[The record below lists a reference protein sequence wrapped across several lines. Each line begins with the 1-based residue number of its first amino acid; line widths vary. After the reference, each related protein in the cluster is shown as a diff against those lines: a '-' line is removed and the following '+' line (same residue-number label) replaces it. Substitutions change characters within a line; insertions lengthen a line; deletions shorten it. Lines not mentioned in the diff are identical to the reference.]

1 MSTQAMSADAGKRP
15 EIGIDYYNPS
25 DRAFIRDPWPVWNRL
40 VREHEICYHRDLQM
54 WFVNSHEL
62 CAELLRHPKFSQN
75 HMYWSKATKMDLG
88 EPNDFEKLMGKSLT
102 MLPPAEHLRIRK
114 LTLPAFSRKVMDKIE
129 MRIRDVIVDA
139 FDAIGTPETFDAYS
153 QLAEFLPSLAIA
165 RMVGIPPDQED
176 LFHNGLAT
184 NLTIVTRINKPL
196 EQRIEAKKK
205 CQAGFD
211 LLRKMVADRR
221 ALPDPGDDFIGTLIK
236 TDEGGDKLDDEEIV
250 SLVTALITAGSDT
263 AIDLYTYAFKELLE
277 NPDQLALLAEKPELM
292 ESALHE
298 ILRHGSQGVF
308 GLYRFAM
315 EDVELGGQQI
325 KKGDACV
332 VNLSVAKNDP
342 RKYDEPRRFDIT
354 RPLDGNLV
362 FGSGAHFCIGTFLVR
377 AQAKIAITELI
388 KRFPNA
394 SLTGEID
401 YDYNNALSRRI
412 NKLIVKT
419 NL

>member
-1 MSTQAMSADAGKRP
+1 
-15 EIGIDYYNPS
+15 
-25 DRAFIRDPWPVWNRL
+25 
-40 VREHEICYHRDLQM
+40 
-54 WFVNSHEL
+54 
-62 CAELLRHPKFSQN
+62 
-75 HMYWSKATKMDLG
+75 MYWSKATKMDLG
-88 EPNDFEKLMGKSLT
+88 EPNDFEKLMSKSLT
-102 MLPPAEHLRIRK
+102 MLPPAEHLRIRR
-114 LTLPAFSRKVMDKIE
+114 LTMPAFSRKVMDKIE
-129 MRIRDVIVDA
+129 TKIRDVIIDA
-139 FDAIGTPETFDAYS
+139 FDAIGAPETFDVYS

-165 RMVGIPPDQED
+165 RMVGIPPDQEA

-205 CQAGFD
+205 CQTGFG

-221 ALPDPGDDFIGTLIK
+221 ALQDPGDDFIGTLIK

-277 NPDQLALLAEKPELM
+277 HPDQLALLKEKPELM

-298 ILRHGSQGVF
+298 ILRHGSQGIF

-315 EDVELGGQQI
+315 EDVELGGQLI

-332 VNLSVAKNDP
+332 ANLSVAKNDP
-342 RKYDEPRRFDIT
+342 RKYEDPRRFDIT

-377 AQAKIAITELI
+377 AQAKIAITELMN
-388 KRFPNA
+388 RFPNA
-394 SLTGEID
+394 TLTGEID